1 MVQKMPDQPVD
12 PKIWDD
18 PHEPWQEATILAAS
32 LKASELLDPALPAGD
47 LLFRLFHERGVRV
60 FEHKPVRH
68 ACRCSRERV
77 KNTLASFPK
86 VEINAI
92 KEDDVISV
100 TCEFCGLDYIFDE
113 TDLRALY
120 A

>member
-100 TCEFCGLDYIFDE
+100 TCEFCGLDYIFNE
-113 TDLRALY
+113 TDLRTLHS
-120 A
+120 

>member
-1 MVQKMPDQPVD
+1 MA
-12 PKIWDD
+12 DD
-18 PHEPWQEATILAAS
+18 DVNATLADDTYDLEVGLEPREL
-32 LKASELLDPALPAGD
+32 LRELLDLALPARD

-68 ACRCSRERV
+68 ACRCNRERV

-113 TDLRALY
+113 TDLRELY
-120 A
+120 V